1 MKVGDLVVHG
11 RGTIYPHGYLL
22 GVILREVWGE
32 NSFEKLFDVFWF
44 HSERKQLIREDSLVG
59 IEKYIDKQA

>member
-44 HSERKQLIREDSLVG
+44 HSAKKQLIREATLISLEVYN
-59 IEKYIDKQA
+59 ESR